1 MRVRYLILGAGPTGL
16 GAAQRLSELGESDYL
31 VLEREAHPGGLSAS
45 FSDDSGFT
53 WDVGGHVF
61 FSHYDYVDR
70 LLTSLLGEDVLRHER
85 VAYIRIQGTW
95 VPYPFQNNIRHLPPA
110 ARWECVQGLLD
121 NARAHDKPAN
131 FGDWVRASF
140 GAGISRLFME
150 PYNFKVWA
158 TPLELMSASW
168 VGERVSVVDVRRVLK
183 NIVLEEDDVGW
194 GPNNRFLFPLR
205 GGTGEIFRR
214 LADRHRER
222 IRYNAAV
229 VSLDPAAGT
238 VTTAS
243 GETVGFTRLLST
255 LPLDL
260 LAGRLLAGAPESL
273 VNAAG
278 SLAHNAVHVVGLGIA
293 GTRPDPK
300 CWMYFPEDDCP
311 FYRVTNF
318 HNYSPGNVARPGRQ
332 RGLMCETSSSPH
344 KTEDLASLPGRTI
357 AGLAK
362 AGFFGDTSNPEIVS
376 VWQHTADYGYPVPTL
391 GRDAALAAIQPA
403 LERLGI
409 ASRGR
414 FGGYR
419 YEVGNMD
426 HSLMQG
432 VEWADR
438 EVRGTPETTY
448 RIPQQPAVTL

>member
-1 MRVRYLILGAGPTGL
+1 
-16 GAAQRLSELGESDYL
+16 
-31 VLEREAHPGGLSAS
+31 
-45 FSDDSGFT
+45 
-53 WDVGGHVF
+53 
-61 FSHYDYVDR
+61 
-70 LLTSLLGEDVLRHER
+70 
-85 VAYIRIQGTW
+85 
-95 VPYPFQNNIRHLPPA
+95 
-110 ARWECVQGLLD
+110 
-121 NARAHDKPAN
+121 
-131 FGDWVRASF
+131 
-140 GAGISRLFME
+140 
-150 PYNFKVWA
+150 
-158 TPLELMSASW
+158 
-168 VGERVSVVDVRRVLK
+168 
-183 NIVLEEDDVGW
+183 
-194 GPNNRFLFPLR
+194 
-205 GGTGEIFRR
+205 
-214 LADRHRER
+214 
-222 IRYNAAV
+222 
-229 VSLDPAAGT
+229 
-238 VTTAS
+238 
-243 GETVGFTRLLST
+243 
-255 LPLDL
+255 
-260 LAGRLLAGAPESL
+260 
-273 VNAAG
+273 
-278 SLAHNAVHVVGLGIA
+278 
-293 GTRPDPK
+293 
-300 CWMYFPEDDCP
+300 
-311 FYRVTNF
+311 VTNF